1 MDFWLGQ
8 CHFEL
13 AQVPARVALALHL
26 AGRSTPSG
34 VTQSGFVGVGS
45 VCVCVL
51 CGVCVCALEFARG
64 LCARSC
70 VCVCVCVCVRVRV
83 RVRVC
88 VCMRVCLCVCVCVCV
103 FVFSFLFRHT
113 AFVI

>member
-45 VCVCVL
+45 VFVFL

-70 VCVCVCVCVRVRV
+70 VCECVCVCVCVC
-83 RVRVC
+83 C
-88 VCMRVCLCVCVCVCV
+88 VCMRVCLCVCVCVCGWLCL
-103 FVFSFLFRHT
+103 FVAALSNP
-113 AFVI
+113 I